1 MKKLL
6 IAIIGL
12 IAHHLVLAQEVNAD
26 SATDAIVAE
35 AKELYRSE
43 MASWYGTDVVVEKH
57 PQKDKLKGYLSYAE
71 GEFTKCLFFSNT
83 DPVKVMAV
91 VTFDSSFSVN
101 KASINFDEREPTE
114 YEKTLYTI
122 RRKALEE
129 INTNK
134 DSLFKFYKNT
144 SLNLIP
150 IVYKGEKKVYV
161 LTGPSVSG
169 VVVFG
174 NDYLFKFDENNN
186 ILSIKRL
193 HKNIIPIN
201 YGEEKDKDGNV
212 IIGTMHSH
220 LPETGEFMTPTDIC
234 TLMLYGKMANW
245 KQHTVM
251 SQTYMNIW
259 DCEKKIYVAITREA
273 MDKINQDQKERKKK
287 SKN

>member
-1 MKKLL
+1 
-6 IAIIGL
+6 
-12 IAHHLVLAQEVNAD
+12 
-26 SATDAIVAE
+26 
-35 AKELYRSE
+35 
-43 MASWYGTDVVVEKH
+43 
-57 PQKDKLKGYLSYAE
+57 
-71 GEFTKCLFFSNT
+71 
-83 DPVKVMAV
+83 
-91 VTFDSSFSVN
+91 
-101 KASINFDEREPTE
+101 DEREPTE

-201 YGEEKDKDGNV
+201 YGEE
-212 IIGTMHSH
+212 
-220 LPETGEFMTPTDIC
+220 
-234 TLMLYGKMANW
+234 
-245 KQHTVM
+245 
-251 SQTYMNIW
+251 
-259 DCEKKIYVAITREA
+259 
-273 MDKINQDQKERKKK
+273 
-287 SKN
+287 